1 MLLGGLPVRAE
12 EPVGEILTLS
22 VTEEATHYVGQE
34 VNVKVT
40 APEEAEIYYTTDGS
54 NPTDSSTPLTGDVI
68 VVTAEEPGV
77 VTVKALAIVNQ
88 SDPPVTAELE
98 QAEQSKETVASEAGV
113 PAEITV
119 TNTELATSS
128 LSYTAELK
136 LVFEAM
142 TNIMSAPDTNDVFGL
157 SYTLNGQETVGYYK
171 TLDELTAALDSVD
184 TGATELTVQLVS
196 DVTMDT
202 AWSISR
208 DLTLDLNGQTL
219 IFSGVKLTVL
229 GDVTLTDTTG
239 GVISLQDSSSYIQV
253 GSDDTPGSLM
263 IMGGTVTTAETA
275 ESFPTQCVNVTNSE
289 SSLSITEG
297 VSITNN
303 GTSNQNAVAMDDG
316 GLTMTGGTLVGG
328 DNGFALK
335 YGEDGSDGTT
345 VAQGTISG
353 GTFTAGGGGAAIYFG
368 TWEISGGAFAGTGM
382 MGYGAY
388 FAKDTMTVS
397 GGRFKGGMFGA
408 IMASSQHTYADGCSL
423 SEEVDADGYY
433 YVINSGEPDVPEE
446 PEEGD
451 VFGLSYTLNGQETVG

>member
-157 SYTLNGQETVGYYK
+157 SYTLNGQETVGYYE
-171 TLDELTAALDSVD
+171 TLDELTVALDSVD

-219 IFSGVKLTVL
+219 ILSGVKLTVL

-239 GVISLQDSSSYIQV
+239 GIISLQDSSSYIQV

-316 GLTMTGGTLVGG
+316 GLTMTGGSIG
-328 DNGFALK
+328 
-335 YGEDGSDGTT
+335 
-345 VAQGTISG
+345 
-353 GTFTAGGGGAAIYFG
+353 
-368 TWEISGGAFAGTGM
+368 
-382 MGYGAY
+382 
-388 FAKDTMTVS
+388 
-397 GGRFKGGMFGA
+397 
-408 IMASSQHTYADGCSL
+408 H
-423 SEEVDADGYY
+423 
-433 YVINSGEPDVPEE
+433 
-446 PEEGD
+446 
-451 VFGLSYTLNGQETVG
+451 GLWA

>member
-1 MLLGGLPVRAE
+1 MSALVGCSIVNKGTHYIEEEKLDLKRLWRRSCSIGLSLLMLLGGLPVRAE

-157 SYTLNGQETVGYYK
+157 SYTLNGQETVG
-171 TLDELTAALDSVD
+171 
-184 TGATELTVQLVS
+184 
-196 DVTMDT
+196 
-202 AWSISR
+202 
-208 DLTLDLNGQTL
+208 
-219 IFSGVKLTVL
+219 
-229 GDVTLTDTTG
+229 
-239 GVISLQDSSSYIQV
+239 
-253 GSDDTPGSLM
+253 
-263 IMGGTVTTAETA
+263 
-275 ESFPTQCVNVTNSE
+275 
-289 SSLSITEG
+289 
-297 VSITNN
+297 
-303 GTSNQNAVAMDDG
+303 
-316 GLTMTGGTLVGG
+316 
-328 DNGFALK
+328 
-335 YGEDGSDGTT
+335 
-345 VAQGTISG
+345 
-353 GTFTAGGGGAAIYFG
+353 
-368 TWEISGGAFAGTGM
+368 
-382 MGYGAY
+382 
-388 FAKDTMTVS
+388 
-397 GGRFKGGMFGA
+397 
-408 IMASSQHTYADGCSL
+408 
-423 SEEVDADGYY
+423 
-433 YVINSGEPDVPEE
+433 
-446 PEEGD
+446 
-451 VFGLSYTLNGQETVG
+451 